1 MVETKKIS
9 ELPLL
14 EQVTEQ
20 TCLLVEQDGMAYRL
34 PVGVLGEYLGAT
46 EPSEPVEGTF
56 TFNIYYGDNIENIFG
71 TYTAVEGMAWAD
83 WVESEYNTDGI
94 SVQEVDEKVLVF
106 MPNGSTIDYGNS
118 VDASGNINHI
128 GSTRGGEAISP
139 DLYYFYK

>member
-1 MVETKKIS
+1 MTNTKKIS
-9 ELPLL
+9 ELSVL

-20 TCLLVEQDGMAYRL
+20 TYLLVEQDGVACRL
-34 PVGVLGEYLGAT
+34 PISVLGEYLGT
-46 EPSEPVEGTF
+46 VEPAAKEF
-56 TFNIYYGDNIENIFG
+56 TFNIYRGDNIEDIFG

-94 SVQEVDEKVLVF
+94 YIQEVDEKVCVL
-106 MPNGSTIDYGNS
+106 MPNGLITEYGNS

-128 GSTRGGEAISP
+128 DLARGGEAISP